1 MAPSFHGNA
10 WPFPPTLFLS
20 LSPVSFCASP
30 TPSLLSHF
38 IFFSVFFPFF
48 KDRLSIITLQPS
60 FSSPISSLFL
70 SYLLIFSLLS
80 FSYLPI
86 KCSLNPSSP
95 KPSFTQVRHVPFLSF
110 PFLAHYFVLFF
121 LLVQAHCIR
130 PQCRRWALIWI
141 NHCKSYLQTKI
152 KTLIYFKSSRVL

>member
-60 FSSPISSLFL
+60 FSLFFL

-95 KPSFTQVRHVPFLSF
+95 KPSFTQVRHVPFLSS
-110 PFLAHYFVLFF
+110 LITLFWVF